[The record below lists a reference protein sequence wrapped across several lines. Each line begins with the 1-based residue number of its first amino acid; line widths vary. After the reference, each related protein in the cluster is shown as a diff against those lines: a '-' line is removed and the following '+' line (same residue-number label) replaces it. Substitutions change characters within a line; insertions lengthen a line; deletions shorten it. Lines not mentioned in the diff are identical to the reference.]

1 MLENLLLIINF
12 VEADEIDIDTKIQN
26 MILALRYLQGLKV
39 VKWEEIMERL
49 RSANLSK
56 ETLGIWEEIRQEAYE
71 EAYEE
76 AVGEVYKKAYSEGR
90 AEGMQEAQEIIA
102 SLILHL
108 PDASDETIANLTSK
122 PVELVAQIRR
132 EMDNKN

>member
-1 MLENLLLIINF
+1 
-12 VEADEIDIDTKIQN
+12 

-56 ETLGIWEEIRQEAYE
+56 ETLGIWEEIRQDAYE
-71 EAYEE
+71 EAYDE
-76 AVGEVYKKAYSEGR
+76 AYSEGRAEGR
-90 AEGMQEAQEIIA
+90 AEGMQEAKDIIA

-122 PVELVAQIRR
+122 PEELVSQIRR
-132 EMDNKN
+132 DMDAK

>member
-1 MLENLLLIINF
+1 MENLLLIINF

-49 RSANLSK
+49 KSANLSK
-56 ETLGIWEEIRQEAYE
+56 ETLDIWEEIRQDAYE
-71 EAYEE
+71 EAYDE
-76 AVGEVYKKAYSEGR
+76 AYSEGRAEGR
-90 AEGMQEAQEIIA
+90 AEGMQEAKDIIA

-122 PVELVAQIRR
+122 PEELVSQIRR
-132 EMDNKN
+132 DMDAK